1 MAEVFKIKRA
11 DGEERVVSG
20 YRKGVIDPSVKKYG
34 AKRFGA
40 AQLPPRV
47 DLRPKFTEI
56 EVQGGTNSCTANA
69 VAGAYEYI
77 LKRHL
82 EENAFDVSR
91 LFVYYNARALE
102 GEDVEIED
110 NGSVISLAVK
120 SLQESG
126 ICSEE
131 TWPFEEEQVNTKP
144 SDEAYEEAGKFLIEE
159 YSLVPTDLFAWKHCL
174 AEGYPIIFGLLLYD
188 SFDKQRK
195 KGLVPEPTPHEVE
208 REEHAGHAMVCVGY
222 SDKDQVFIV
231 RNSWGT
237 EWGDSGYCYIP
248 YRYIMNPKYNDGDSW
263 TIRRVDELALEEA
276 LWGDDTSVTGSY
288 DTELAN
294 MSDEDYQA
302 MLDDMGDIPLESRIA
317 IVLHNAAAA
326 DGEVSDEEMQEIAGY
341 MKETME
347 ALGSELSSL
356 KVLRAC
362 LKNSGDEKILEE
374 SVALLGKHL
383 SNEMLATI
391 AGDVEEIIGT
401 DDLSSEESEF
411 VDWLNSEWQIESDGD
426 DEEETE
432 EEESENKSS

>member
-1 MAEVFKIKRA
+1 MAEAFVIKRA
-11 DGEERVVSG
+11 DGAERKVVG
-20 YRKGVIDPSVKKYG
+20 YRKGTIDPSAKKYG
-34 AKRFGA
+34 AKRFGS
-40 AQLPPRV
+40 AQLPPKV

-56 EVQGGTNSCTANA
+56 EVQGETNSCTANA

-82 EENAFDVSR
+82 GEDAYDVSR
-91 LFVYYNARALE
+91 MFVYYNARSLE
-102 GEDVEIED
+102 GENVVIED
-110 NGSVISLAVK
+110 NGSIINLAVK
-120 SLQESG
+120 SLHEYG

-131 TWPFEEEQVNTKP
+131 TWPFEAPNVNEKP

-159 YSLVPTDLFAWKHCL
+159 YAVVPTELFAWKHCL
-174 AEGYPIIFGLLLYD
+174 AEGYPIVFGLELYN
-188 SFDKQRK
+188 SFDQQRK
-195 KGLVPEPTPHEVE
+195 KGLVPEPTQNEVQ

-231 RNSWGT
+231 RNSWGQ
-237 EWGDSGYCYIP
+237 EWGDGGYCYIP

-276 LWGDDTSVTGSY
+276 LWGDDSSVTGTY

-294 MSDEDYQA
+294 MSDEAYEALIDE
-302 MLDDMGDIPLESRIA
+302 MGEIPLESRIA

-326 DGEVSDEEMQEIAGY
+326 DGEVSREELEEIASY
-341 MKETME
+341 MKSTLE

-356 KVLRAC
+356 SVLRAC
-362 LKNSGDEKILEE
+362 LKNADDEKILEE

-401 DDLSSEESEF
+401 DDLSTEESEF
-411 VDWLNSEWQIESDGD
+411 VDWLNSEWQLKEG
-426 DEEETE
+426 EAET
-432 EEESENKSS
+432 SS